1 MNSEEQTAPPPG
13 VAVVT
18 TPEGVQP
25 SNSHTGSQP
34 QPQRRARNR
43 KRNRMRNRNR
53 NRKRNHNRPHPPRST
68 TVTTPED
75 RPPVTE
81 GTQLH
86 QARQNHSTYDRDL
99 HHRGKGGTGYGYRR
113 DVLQNPD
120 ELRGDQLPPNVLPS
134 YEQVLK
140 RARAP
145 HAEISPPPLAQ
156 KSYEFSV
163 VIDGHQ
169 PGHVDIQ
176 LGDSMEQAQ
185 QALQD
190 KYGPRAEI
198 TFHFIV
204 PDFSP
209 QDPQH
214 RYTESD
220 PESQT

>member
-34 QPQRRARNR
+34 HQRA
-43 KRNRMRNRNR
+43 RNRNR
-53 NRKRNHNRPHPPRST
+53 NRKRNRNRNRNRNRKRNRPHPPRPT
-68 TVTTPED
+68 TVTAQED
-75 RPPVTE
+75 RPAVTE

-134 YEQVLK
+134 YEAVLK
-140 RARAP
+140 RAG
-145 HAEISPPPLAQ
+145 
-156 KSYEFSV
+156 V
-163 VIDGHQ
+163 
-169 PGHVDIQ
+169 
-176 LGDSMEQAQ
+176 
-185 QALQD
+185 
-190 KYGPRAEI
+190 
-198 TFHFIV
+198 T
-204 PDFSP
+204 P
-209 QDPQH
+209 QEHED
-214 RYTESD
+214 E
-220 PESQT
+220 ELKG